1 MPMTQPPS
9 DYTDAPTIVT
19 PVVPAP
25 AARSATA
32 RTGSGDPLMDPL
44 LYVVVFLGGFLG
56 TAMRY
61 GLSLLIPRPAAE
73 TGFLSA
79 FHTATF
85 TANMLACFIFAC
97 LTAAMGQAT
106 WIRAHRREL
115 VNRGVG
121 MGMCGG
127 FSTLSALVI
136 EELLAWHG
144 GNFLGVAFYEIMSF
158 ACGLALAYAGTRLGL
173 ALTARRALL
182 HRLQDAA
189 NAGSVSNTGDI
200 PITMEDADAAADA
213 FLAAHP
219 ADDGGMSAAT
229 PSPRDESFAPPMS
242 GPVAEAP
249 TEVFARQPMRVA
261 ASREAGSGLG
271 LLNGGSDHAE
281 ANPIA
286 PLPALVFPSFQEE
299 SAAAT
304 APTEMTATEEEDAA
318 EPEPVDESGPVPV
331 DAAEPDASAPEPA
344 TEATDVPVAEPAD
357 VAEPATVQP
366 DVTEPTVPEPEPDT
380 AEPADVPA
388 AEPATVP
395 EPANV
400 QPDAAEPDDA
410 TRKPVVIPH
419 VVSEADDDTPNFGRI
434 VTEVNE
440 RRKDEEAAR

>member
-9 DYTDAPTIVT
+9 DYIDAPTIVT

-61 GLSLLIPRPAAE
+61 GLSLLIPRPATE

-158 ACGLALAYAGTRLGL
+158 ACGLTLAYAGARLGL

-200 PITMEDADAAADA
+200 PITVEDADAAADA

-261 ASREAGSGLG
+261 ASREAGSRLG
-271 LLNGGSDHAE
+271 LLSGGSDHAE

-299 SAAAT
+299 SAA
-304 APTEMTATEEEDAA
+304 
-318 EPEPVDESGPVPV
+318 EPEPVDESRPVPV

-344 TEATDVPVAEPAD
+344 TEATDVPVEEPAD
-357 VAEPATVQP
+357 VAEP
-366 DVTEPTVPEPEPDT
+366 D
-380 AEPADVPA
+380 DVPA

-395 EPANV
+395 EPADV

>member
-1 MPMTQPPS
+1 MPMTPSPS

-19 PVVPAP
+19 PVVPVP
-25 AARSATA
+25 GARSATA
-32 RTGSGDPLMDPL
+32 RADSGGDPLMDPL

-61 GLSLLIPRPAAE
+61 GLSLLIPRPATE

-97 LTAAMGQAT
+97 LTAAMGQAA
-106 WIRAHRREL
+106 WIPARRREL

-158 ACGLALAYAGTRLGL
+158 ACGLALAYAGARLGL

-189 NAGSVSNTGDI
+189 NAGSTTGDI
-200 PITMEDADAAADA
+200 PITVEDADASADA

-219 ADDGGMSAAT
+219 ADDGNL
-229 PSPRDESFAPPMS
+229 SPRDESFAPPVS

-249 TEVFARQPMRVA
+249 TEVFARQPMRVS
-261 ASREAGSGLG
+261 ASRKAGSGLD

-281 ANPIA
+281 TNPTA
-286 PLPALVFPSFQEE
+286 PLPALVFPSFREE
-299 SAAAT
+299 SAAEPESRDAVEPT
-304 APTEMTATEEEDAA
+304 APTVTAEGGSGSATAT
-318 EPEPVDESGPVPV
+318 
-331 DAAEPDASAPEPA
+331 
-344 TEATDVPVAEPAD
+344 
-357 VAEPATVQP
+357 
-366 DVTEPTVPEPEPDT
+366 
-380 AEPADVPA
+380 PA
-388 AEPATVP
+388 AEPAPVP
-395 EPANV
+395 EPVAESEIAETK
-400 QPDAAEPDDA
+400 PDVAELADVTEPAPAAESTEPEATVVMEPDDVPEA
-410 TRKPVVIPH
+410 ETDVPAAGPADAPEQAPAPDDTTPKPVVIPH
-419 VVSEADDDTPNFGRI
+419 VVGETDDDAPNFGRI

-440 RRKDEEAAR
+440 RRKDEETER